1 MTPIQTSINKF
12 VWLYPIS
19 IKTAEPIGP
28 IFCLQQEKN
37 LPCKNTECFY
47 LEIYQMLL
55 QFLYK
60 HLPVQCTCLGDSDEE
75 TDYSKMDMGN
85 KKGPV
90 GRSVFK

>member
-1 MTPIQTSINKF
+1 MTPIHTSINKF
-12 VWLYPIS
+12 VWFYPIS

-28 IFCLQQEKN
+28 IFCLKQEKN
-37 LPCKNTECFY
+37 LPSKNSECFY

-55 QFLYK
+55 QLLYM
-60 HLPVQCTCLGDSDEE
+60 HLPVQRTCLGDSDEE

-90 GRSVFK
+90 GRLVFK